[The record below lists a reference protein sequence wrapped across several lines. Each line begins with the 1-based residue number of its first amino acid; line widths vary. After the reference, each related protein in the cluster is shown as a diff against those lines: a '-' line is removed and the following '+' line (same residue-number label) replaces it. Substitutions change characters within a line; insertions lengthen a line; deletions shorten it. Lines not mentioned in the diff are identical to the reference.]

1 MVNGKDFDNEFE
13 VIRVRKTGSKDP
25 TNVVDT
31 KAEEKIA
38 VEKHIPRR
46 APLELIKR
54 LFLSKKYNNNLV
66 ERLSNG
72 DLTIGQM
79 KQIKN
84 AIKSGLSEKQID
96 SLINCKKDEKAMAT
110 IIEIAI
116 MLNKKGDS

>member
-1 MVNGKDFDNEFE
+1 
-13 VIRVRKTGSKDP
+13 
-25 TNVVDT
+25 
-31 KAEEKIA
+31 
-38 VEKHIPRR
+38 
-46 APLELIKR
+46 
-54 LFLSKKYNNNLV
+54 
-66 ERLSNG
+66 
-72 DLTIGQM
+72 M